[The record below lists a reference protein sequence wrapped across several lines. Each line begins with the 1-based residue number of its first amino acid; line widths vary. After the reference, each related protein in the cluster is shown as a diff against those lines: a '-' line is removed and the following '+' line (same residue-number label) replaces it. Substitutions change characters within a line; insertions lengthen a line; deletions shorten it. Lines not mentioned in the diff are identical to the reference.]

1 MAGGVILGLLV
12 GGAIV
17 GLIIGANWV
26 ADALHHN
33 MQNIAMITL
42 LAVIAIAALLVWLT
56 HEPLRRKKQSADTS
70 GNS

>member
-12 GGAIV
+12 GGVIV

-33 MQNIAMITL
+33 LQNIAMTIL
-42 LAVIAIAALLVWLT
+42 LAAIAIVAFLVWLT
-56 HEPLRRKKQSADTS
+56 HEPLRQKKP
-70 GNS
+70 